1 MIRLNCLQAVQCS
14 NLSRSVFAR
23 QIETLHIIMITLP
36 LKDKAG
42 LANQTDDV
50 KQFAEYTHCLHAS
63 VSVEGPRPNSR
74 EMAVNTTMAS

>member
-1 MIRLNCLQAVQCS
+1 
-14 NLSRSVFAR
+14 
-23 QIETLHIIMITLP
+23 MITLP

>member
-1 MIRLNCLQAVQCS
+1 
-14 NLSRSVFAR
+14 
-23 QIETLHIIMITLP
+23 MITLP

-74 EMAVNTTMAS
+74 EMAVNTTMASWEEVTWMGGLWSPDF